1 MMTETTTTTT
11 TTSVSRQLF
20 IALTNTLD
28 NICTLHEKQASLE
41 AIDYAIEQAR
51 VLLKEINSTEVNAK
65 NKMALDSYIDTVLTD
80 IHKEGDTTK

>member
-1 MMTETTTTTT
+1 MSEPTEQT
-11 TTSVSRQLF
+11 LNDL
-20 IALTNTLD
+20 INTLD

-65 NKMALDSYIDTVLTD
+65 NKMALDSYIDTVLID

>member
-1 MMTETTTTTT
+1 MSELTEQT
-11 TTSVSRQLF
+11 LNDL
-20 IALTNTLD
+20 INTLD

>member
-1 MMTETTTTTT
+1 MSELTEQT
-11 TTSVSRQLF
+11 VNNL
-20 IALTNTLD
+20 INALD

-51 VLLKEINSTEVNAK
+51 VLLNEIKPTN
-65 NKMALDSYIDTVLTD
+65 DSYIDTVLID

>member
-1 MMTETTTTTT
+1 MSRDVTEVTTT

-51 VLLKEINSTEVNAK
+51 VLLKEINSTN
-65 NKMALDSYIDTVLTD
+65 DSYIDTVLTD
-80 IHKEGDTTK
+80 IHKNPCNKTTT

>member
-1 MMTETTTTTT
+1 MSELTEQT
-11 TTSVSRQLF
+11 VNNL
-20 IALTNTLD
+20 INALD

-51 VLLKEINSTEVNAK
+51 VLLNEINSAEVNAK

-80 IHKEGDTTK
+80 IHKGE

>member
-1 MMTETTTTTT
+1 MTETTEQT
-11 TTSVSRQLF
+11 LNDL
-20 IALTNTLD
+20 INTLD

-65 NKMALDSYIDTVLTD
+65 NKMTLDSYIDTVLTD

>member
-1 MMTETTTTTT
+1 MTETTEQT
-11 TTSVSRQLF
+11 LNDL
-20 IALTNTLD
+20 INTLD

-80 IHKEGDTTK
+80 IHKEGDITK

>member
-1 MMTETTTTTT
+1 LGRKKMSELTEQT
-11 TTSVSRQLF
+11 LNNL
-20 IALTNTLD
+20 INALD

-51 VLLKEINSTEVNAK
+51 VLLKEINSAEVNAK

-80 IHKEGDTTK
+80 IHKGE

>member
-1 MMTETTTTTT
+1 MSELTEQT
-11 TTSVSRQLF
+11 LNDL
-20 IALTNTLD
+20 INTLD

-80 IHKEGDTTK
+80 IHKEGDITK

>member
-1 MMTETTTTTT
+1 MTETTTT

-51 VLLKEINSTEVNAK
+51 VLLNEIKPTN
-65 NKMALDSYIDTVLTD
+65 DSYIDTVLTD
-80 IHKEGDTTK
+80 IHKEGDITK

>member
-1 MMTETTTTTT
+1 MSE
-11 TTSVSRQLF
+11 
-20 IALTNTLD
+20 LTKQTLNDLINTLD

-80 IHKEGDTTK
+80 IHKEGDITK

>member
-1 MMTETTTTTT
+1 MTETTEQT
-11 TTSVSRQLF
+11 LNDL
-20 IALTNTLD
+20 INTLD

>member
-1 MMTETTTTTT
+1 MSELTEQT
-11 TTSVSRQLF
+11 VNNL
-20 IALTNTLD
+20 INALD

-51 VLLKEINSTEVNAK
+51 VLLNEIKPTN
-65 NKMALDSYIDTVLTD
+65 DSYIDTVLTD

>member
-1 MMTETTTTTT
+1 MSELTEQT
-11 TTSVSRQLF
+11 VNNL
-20 IALTNTLD
+20 INALD

>member
-1 MMTETTTTTT
+1 MSE
-11 TTSVSRQLF
+11 
-20 IALTNTLD
+20 LTKQTLNDLINTLD

>member
-1 MMTETTTTTT
+1 MSELTEQT
-11 TTSVSRQLF
+11 LND
-20 IALTNTLD
+20 LTNTLD

>member
-1 MMTETTTTTT
+1 MIETTEQT
-11 TTSVSRQLF
+11 LNDL
-20 IALTNTLD
+20 INTLD

-65 NKMALDSYIDTVLTD
+65 NKMALDNYIDTVLTD